1 MSKFYN
7 FIVSKHYHAVMQFG
21 SRSGLTIWVQIIYGY
36 PLFTWYDV
44 CCNIRG
50 GLCPSCKIQQ
60 GGLCPSCKIHG
71 GDFVHVYK
79 NEQEGFC
86 PGGIL
91 SYTGLHMLCHRPNI
105 TEILF
110 TVALTIKQTK
120 RALPFKQM
128 NNI

>member
-50 GLCPSCKIQQ
+50 GGLCPSCKIQQ
-60 GGLCPSCKIHG
+60 GGLCPSCKIQRGGLCPSCKIHG
-71 GDFVHVYK
+71 GGVLSTYTKMSRRGFVRG
-79 NEQEGFC
+79 GFC
-86 PGGIL
+86 PTLRLYIMSRFKNGCCPLL
-91 SYTGLHMLCHRPNI
+91 SS
-105 TEILF
+105 
-110 TVALTIKQTK
+110 
-120 RALPFKQM
+120 
-128 NNI
+128 

>member
-60 GGLCPSCKIHG
+60 GGLCPSCKIQRGGLCPSCKIHG

-91 SYTGLHMLCHRPNI
+91 SYT
-105 TEILF
+105 LF
-110 TVALTIKQTK
+110 QVDLLTTL
-120 RALPFKQM
+120 RR
-128 NNI
+128 N

>member
-44 CCNIRG
+44 CCYIRG
-50 GLCPSCKIQQ
+50 GDYVLVVKFSR
-60 GGLCPSCKIHG
+60 GDYVLVVNFSG
-71 GDFVHVYK
+71 GDYVLVVKFMGGGFVHVYK

-91 SYTGLHMLCHRPNI
+91 SYTQIIYHVKI
-105 TEILF
+105 
-110 TVALTIKQTK
+110 
-120 RALPFKQM
+120 
-128 NNI
+128 